1 MENLDRF
8 SKAITVVERYEQYL
22 YQRAMGLAFI
32 VNGLVGPAVFFLII
46 KADVFS
52 VYLGMTQAMFSVVST
67 TLLAGIGVLINI
79 YLFASA
85 RILSSRISERKD
97 NRDLPFMFLMFS
109 IWFVAFFL
117 AGYIP
122 DPYSRV
128 GWSLAGGTASL
139 ISYIVL
145 SYSGHQKRPELIII
159 GVINILAILPIYLF
173 GDLLELEILVLSIYA
188 ISFVAGGAYSTI
200 KANQY
205 LEAG

>member
-1 MENLDRF
+1 MENIDRF

-32 VNGLVGPAVFFLII
+32 VNGLVGPAVFFLIM

-52 VYLGMTQAMFSVVST
+52 VYLGITRSMFSVIST

-85 RILSSRISERKD
+85 RVLSSRISERKD
-97 NRDLPFMFLMFS
+97 TRDLPFMFLMFC

-117 AGYIP
+117 VGYIP

-128 GWSLAGGTASL
+128 GWSLAGGAASL
-139 ISYIVL
+139 ISYTVL
-145 SYSGHQKRPELIII
+145 SYSGHQKRPELVII
-159 GVINILAILPIYLF
+159 GVINILAILPIYLY
-173 GDLLELEILVLSIYA
+173 GDLLELEILVLTIYA

-205 LEAG
+205 LEGG

>member
-1 MENLDRF
+1 MENLDKF
-8 SKAITVVERYEQYL
+8 SKAITIVERYEQYL

-32 VNGLVGPAVFFLII
+32 VNGLVGPAVFFLIL
-46 KADVFS
+46 KADAFS
-52 VYLGMTQAMFSVVST
+52 VYLGMTRGIFSVVST
-67 TLLAGIGVLINI
+67 TLFAGIGVLINI

-85 RILSSRISERKD
+85 RILSSKISERKD

-128 GWSLAGGTASL
+128 GWSLAGGAASL
-139 ISYIVL
+139 ISYFVL

-159 GVINILAILPIYLF
+159 GIVNILVSQNFKNY
-173 GDLLELEILVLSIYA
+173 
-188 ISFVAGGAYSTI
+188 
-200 KANQY
+200 
-205 LEAG
+205 

>member
-32 VNGLVGPAVFFLII
+32 VNGLVGPAVFFLIL
-46 KADVFS
+46 KAEVFS
-52 VYLGMTQAMFSVVST
+52 IYLGMTGTMFSVIST

-85 RILSSRISERKD
+85 RVLSSRISERKD
-97 NRDLPFMFLMFS
+97 NRDLPFMFLMFC

-128 GWSLAGGTASL
+128 GWSLAGGAASL
-139 ISYIVL
+139 ISYFVL

-159 GVINILAILPIYLF
+159 GVINILAILPIYLY
-173 GDLLELEILVLSIYA
+173 GDRLELEILVLSIYA
-188 ISFVAGGAYSTI
+188 ISFVFGGAYSTI

-205 LEAG
+205 LEAS

>member
-1 MENLDRF
+1 
-8 SKAITVVERYEQYL
+8 
-22 YQRAMGLAFI
+22 
-32 VNGLVGPAVFFLII
+32 
-46 KADVFS
+46 
-52 VYLGMTQAMFSVVST
+52 
-67 TLLAGIGVLINI
+67 
-79 YLFASA
+79 
-85 RILSSRISERKD
+85 
-97 NRDLPFMFLMFS
+97 MFLMFC
-109 IWFVAFFL
+109 IWFVAFYL
-117 AGYIP
+117 VGYIP

-128 GWSLAGGTASL
+128 GWALAGGTASL

-145 SYSGHQKRPELIII
+145 SYSGHQKRPELLII